1 MLGLALFFFFFSY
14 SLRSLFLL
22 WSFQNLNTFHG
33 LKTFKQSLAGK
44 YIAHSPLKMHT
55 ITAGIYN
62 NKWRE
67 RWRKYTN
74 HKLQEMH
81 KSLGHFI
88 ITQTERYPFKTCQ
101 ITPDII
107 PGLKLRC
114 FEVIFEVLLVLEF
127 WLLLR
132 SQQCC
137 ISSMQS
143 YGFPLSIT
151 VSSSQTH
158 SSVIYTR

>member
-1 MLGLALFFFFFSY
+1 MLWLDFFPY
-14 SLRSLFLL
+14 SPKSPFLL

-33 LKTFKQSLAGK
+33 LKTSKQSLAGK

-74 HKLQEMH
+74 HKLQETH
-81 KSLGHFI
+81 KSLWRFI
-88 ITQTERYPFKTCQ
+88 ITQTEHYPFKTCQ

-114 FEVIFEVLLVLEF
+114 FEVTFDVLSVLEF
-127 WLLLR
+127 WSLLR
-132 SQQCC
+132 SQQC
-137 ISSMQS
+137 
-143 YGFPLSIT
+143 L
-151 VSSSQTH
+151 H
-158 SSVIYTR
+158 